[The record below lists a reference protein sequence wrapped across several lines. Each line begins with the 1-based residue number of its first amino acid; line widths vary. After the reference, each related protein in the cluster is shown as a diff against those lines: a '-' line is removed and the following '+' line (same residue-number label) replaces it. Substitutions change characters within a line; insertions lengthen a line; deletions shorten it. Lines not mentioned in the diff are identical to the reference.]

1 MDSYRCAGE
10 YEQHGRNGFVTNF
23 EPSSNIQAIH
33 SVSTDSEII
42 QRSLGQ
48 PRAFAE
54 LFDRHAGALGGYAA
68 RRLGPDAGQDILSE
82 TFLVAFARRASF
94 DSTWE
99 SALPWLYGIA
109 SRLIRKHRATEA
121 KYFRS
126 SVELSGREEHVSHG
140 DLDATIA
147 RLDAELSTRELAPSI
162 AALPAKERET
172 LLLYAWGDLT
182 YEEIAA
188 ALGVPVGTVRSRM
201 NRVRTKLNPARAT
214 TSERAKTKEGEVDGR
229 FRARA

>member
-1 MDSYRCAGE
+1 M
-10 YEQHGRNGFVTNF
+10 
-23 EPSSNIQAIH
+23 
-33 SVSTDSEII
+33 STDSEII

-48 PRAFAE
+48 PRVFAE

-68 RRLGPDAGQDILSE
+68 RRLGPDAGQDVLSE

-94 DSTWE
+94 DAAWD

-109 SRLIRKHRATEA
+109 SRLIRRHRATEA
-121 KYFRS
+121 KHLRS
-126 SVELSGREEHVSHG
+126 SAEFAGREEHISQG
-140 DLDATIA
+140 DLESTIA
-147 RLDAELSTRELAPSI
+147 RLDAELSTRQLAPRI

-182 YEEIAA
+182 YEEIAS

-201 NRVRTKLNPARAT
+201 NRVRTKLNPARAIT
-214 TSERAKTKEGEVDGR
+214 PGRISTKEGEVDGR